1 MEKTGM
7 EKFSVEHS
15 HALKGVVEIGGSKN
29 AALPIIAAAALCD
42 GECILEGVPRLS
54 DVGTMLSLLSELGCG
69 VTVDGETVVIS
80 GAGLT
85 CNTPSSDEAKKIRA
99 SFLLAGTLLSRFGK
113 ASIPMPGGCSIGLR
127 PVDLHLKGFEALGAV
142 CETEHGIVNI
152 TADSLTGCEIYLDFP
167 SVGATENLMLSAVL
181 AGGETVLRN
190 CAAEPEVCDLACFLN
205 AMGAEVEGAGGD
217 KIKIRGVKKLHGC
230 RYRIIPDRIEA
241 GTFMLAA
248 VAAGG
253 KVRLENVR
261 CDHLTALIHKLRE
274 MGATITE
281 AESSLVIE
289 KRGRVNNTAIKT
301 MPYPGFPTDM
311 QAQLMAVMT
320 VGKGAGIVNE
330 TVFENRFMHAAELNR
345 MGADIRLE
353 GSCAV
358 VRGVRQLTGTAVK
371 ATDLRA
377 GAALILS
384 ALMAEGTTEIGEIG
398 YIDRG
403 YYRIEDKLKAIGARI
418 ERCTL
423 S

>member
-1 MEKTGM
+1 MEKTGV
-7 EKFSVEHS
+7 EKFITERSHS
-15 HALKGVVEIGGSKN
+15 LKGVVEIGGSKN
-29 AALPIIAAAALCD
+29 AALPILAAAALSD
-42 GECILEGVPRLS
+42 NECILEGIPRLS
-54 DVGTMLSLLSELGCG
+54 DVSTMLLLLSELGCE
-69 VTVDGETVVIS
+69 VSVDGETVAIS

-85 CNTPSSDEAKKIRA
+85 CATPNADEVKKIRA
-99 SFLLAGTLLSRFGK
+99 SFLLAGALLSRFGK

-142 CETEHGIVNI
+142 CETEHGVINI
-152 TADSLTGCEIYLDFP
+152 SADKLTGCEIYLDFP
-167 SVGATENLMLSAVL
+167 SVGATENLMLAAVF
-181 AGGETVLRN
+181 AEGETVLMG

-205 AMGAEVEGAGGD
+205 AMGAVVEGAGSD
-217 KIKIRGVKKLHGC
+217 KIRIRGVKKLHGC

-241 GTFMLAA
+241 GTFMLATVA
-248 VAAGG
+248 VGG
-253 KVRLENVR
+253 KVRLENV
-261 CDHLTALIHKLRE
+261 CCEHLTALIHKLRE
-274 MGATITE
+274 MGAVVTE
-281 AESSLVIE
+281 EENALLIE

-320 VGKGAGIVNE
+320 IGKGTGIVNE

-377 GAALILS
+377 GAALVIS
-384 ALMAEGTTEIGEIG
+384 ALAAEVQP
-398 YIDRG
+398 R
-403 YYRIEDKLKAIGARI
+403 
-418 ERCTL
+418 
-423 S
+423 